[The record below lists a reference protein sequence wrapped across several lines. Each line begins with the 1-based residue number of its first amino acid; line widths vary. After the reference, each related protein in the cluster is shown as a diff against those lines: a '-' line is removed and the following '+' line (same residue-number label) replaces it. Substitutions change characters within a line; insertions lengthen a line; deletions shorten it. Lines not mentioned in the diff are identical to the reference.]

1 MRTRRSRARI
11 SFVVVT
17 IFAIVAAFTVRLV
30 DIQLVQASELN
41 AQSLSKRAQEQVLY
55 GTRGSILDTNG
66 AVLAASVERYDIEV
80 SPRSALAR
88 TDAATS
94 VPEALGKIVPVH

>member
-41 AQSLSKRAQEQVLY
+41 AQSLSKRAKF
-55 GTRGSILDTNG
+55 TM
-66 AVLAASVERYDIEV
+66 
-80 SPRSALAR
+80 
-88 TDAATS
+88 
-94 VPEALGKIVPVH
+94 